1 MVSVYF
7 VYYDKEITSS
17 ILSPTLILFFHKN
30 LATIFEVKLPS
41 LIFHQIKIGSHSGFR
56 IRIGIRTKWFLQDPE
71 PFENRLRIG
80 FHSVLIVQSFVDNH
94 IINYL
99 RKMKNDWKCVHKYE
113 KYNSLHT

>member
-17 ILSPTLILFFHKN
+17 ILSTTLTLFFHKN

-56 IRIGIRTKWFLQDPE
+56 IRIGIRANWFFQELE
-71 PFENRLRIG
+71 PFENILRID
-80 FHSVLIVQSFVDNH
+80 FHAVLIVQSSLDNH
-94 IINYL
+94 II
-99 RKMKNDWKCVHKYE
+99 
-113 KYNSLHT
+113 